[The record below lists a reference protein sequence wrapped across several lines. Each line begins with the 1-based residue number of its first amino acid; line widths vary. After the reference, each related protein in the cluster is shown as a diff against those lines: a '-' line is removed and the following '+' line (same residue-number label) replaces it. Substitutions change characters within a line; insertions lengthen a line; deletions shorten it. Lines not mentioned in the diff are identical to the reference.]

1 MAVLFGAG
9 TATAARPQTKPPPS
23 SMPGGH
29 TCAPVPGVLM
39 AQKLSPAHA
48 NAACGLFEAVA
59 RSFAH
64 GRASLR
70 IKTCGVGAKG

>member
-23 SMPGGH
+23 GMPGGH
-29 TCAPVPGVLM
+29 TCAPVPGVPM

-59 RSFAH
+59 QSFAH
-64 GRASLR
+64 GSAIVRR
-70 IKTCGVGAKG
+70 KTCSVSAKG